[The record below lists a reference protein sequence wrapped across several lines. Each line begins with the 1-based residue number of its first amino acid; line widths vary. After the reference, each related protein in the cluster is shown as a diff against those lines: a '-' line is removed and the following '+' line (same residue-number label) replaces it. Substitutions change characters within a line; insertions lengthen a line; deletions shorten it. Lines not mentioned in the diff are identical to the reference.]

1 MAPNRVPS
9 IPATQLAA
17 YQAEF
22 PAQSAV
28 FAATLGV
35 AVAQPLNP
43 NDPPVLGVQAAGIAK
58 LLVHAAG
65 SRFEPAHIAY
75 STHDKVIVNHI
86 HSLKNKTT
94 QVAQNFLTAHGH
106 SEYPAEFKALVKS
119 IDRLLRMSHALL
131 RLLLYDEIDDFL
143 DKSDDDVEA
152 NASSQDTQ
160 DAEGEEDTEMP
171 EAPPVREPSPEL
183 QPPAKKQK
191 LPKFQKNKSK
201 SSSKNDSIELVV
213 EDAAKTVDAMETGVT
228 GPHTQQHDGIGI
240 EVVQLARL
248 IYQAVSVNT
257 HSTKQIRYEELMQ
270 EEERLNS
277 AVVLSVQRLGF
288 GVEEF
293 LAARSRHTA
302 ILNRLANMNFV
313 PPNRIS
319 VRHLLFVT
327 DYPLIEIS
335 VRDLNYGLPTVV
347 VQAFLANRDNRLRP
361 VPIVEVVKRTPTG
374 PKKSSSSKR
383 S

>member
-1 MAPNRVPS
+1 MSTRPFTAAP
-9 IPATQLAA
+9 
-17 YQAEF
+17 
-22 PAQSAV
+22 
-28 FAATLGV
+28 
-35 AVAQPLNP
+35 
-43 NDPPVLGVQAAGIAK
+43 
-58 LLVHAAG
+58 
-65 SRFEPAHIAY
+65 
-75 STHDKVIVNHI
+75 
-86 HSLKNKTT
+86 
-94 QVAQNFLTAHGH
+94 
-106 SEYPAEFKALVKS
+106 
-119 IDRLLRMSHALL
+119 
-131 RLLLYDEIDDFL
+131 DEIDDFL
-143 DKSDDDVEA
+143 DKSDDDAEV

-171 EAPPVREPSPEL
+171 EAPPAREPSPEL

-191 LPKFQKNKSK
+191 LPKFQKNKGK

-293 LAARSRHTA
+293 LAALSPHSYPQPARQHELRPSE
-302 ILNRLANMNFV
+302 
-313 PPNRIS
+313 PPFR
-319 VRHLLFVT
+319 RHLLFVT

-335 VRDLNYGLPTVV
+335 VRDLITVFPRSSFRRSWRTATI
-347 VQAFLANRDNRLRP
+347 AFARSP
-361 VPIVEVVKRTPTG
+361 SS
-374 PKKSSSSKR
+374 KSSAHAYWPQEVQFQQAQLDAPVRPQIVSSK
-383 S
+383 SGYPSASDPFFTSLSLLPLFTHAQL

>member
-43 NDPPVLGVQAAGIAK
+43 NDPPVLGVQATGIAK
-58 LLVHAAG
+58 LLTPQAPA
-65 SRFEPAHIAY
+65 FEPAHIAY

-119 IDRLLRMSHALL
+119 IDRLLRMSTRPFTAAP
-131 RLLLYDEIDDFL
+131 DEIDDFL
-143 DKSDDDVEA
+143 DKSDDDVEV

-191 LPKFQKNKSK
+191 LPKFQKNKGK

-319 VRHLLFVT
+319 
-327 DYPLIEIS
+327 
-335 VRDLNYGLPTVV
+335 DLNYGLPTVV